1 MSFCPNKSSK
11 EYKALV
17 SQFGEAGAYSA
28 WYQANKEL
36 LNETTVYVDSIV
48 QELFNSTPE
57 LAKIGT
63 VKQYSQYVN
72 SLFPNSELKDV
83 FYHGS
88 SNVFNKFDNS
98 KKGSLD
104 KGLYGLAHYFTK
116 SKDYAE
122 QYAEILDEDLLFDE
136 GIIKKLGDGYI
147 YTVVINSKNL
157 LTQDEPVDINNTPYD
172 AIIDKYGTELAV
184 KDELQ
189 IHILGN
195 KQDIEAFKKFTEKT
209 SEPTIPSIE
218 QASILLAG
226 RMFNIQDKVFNS
238 YDKELADIEKRFP
251 PFYGQSEAVLSKIV
265 KAINSTYKYV
275 KASIVSGARLDI
287 KLEEVRSGSI
297 INQDVL
303 NKLQKLF
310 PKTKLKF
317 ISSTEAIALVGDIA
331 RKSPTFILNDT
342 VHIIDDRITDE
353 TLIEEFLH
361 PFIQYTY
368 TNNRQLFDSLYEE
381 AKNDKE
387 LLKTIVD
394 RYSSFTVLDK
404 KKEMVTQKLAQLLHN
419 NYLTEQPNTIPSIKM
434 QLGRLFKEVLS
445 FFNKWLGGNMLE
457 VENIPSTMDLG
468 QLANLLNTTGLELP
482 VEYLAAPSFHLM
494 DDIKNQVL
502 TGGYR
507 LLDETYQ
514 DKAGV
519 KYERLTEWI
528 RSKISTMG
536 AKNSLDW
543 AKSVAQ
549 KQFNLQETTIID
561 GVPKIKL
568 PDGIFMSMEELTKK
582 IAVEFETSKAYGTLA
597 HLLIEKGIKVLM
609 GEDVKGLDAKIEA
622 ICEGSDT
629 QNPIDIDNLDWIEKN
644 TDRILLMANINIA
657 DSRFSPE
664 EKDKVLSELPY
675 ILESLGIGTT
685 MDGLIFHTDGTMSIK
700 DWKTGRLLSD
710 QFTSTLLGE
719 FGTQLEDIHDSKLD
733 RAKLEVALRA
743 LMIKHKN
750 PTATF
755 RQLSIE
761 HLNKNTLLSTYDV
774 NLESYLNLLRDHFKK
789 NDPKLYEEFNSK
801 GLFDARNYDI
811 RISEDYNKSFQE
823 KEESIADIDKQI
835 KSVNNQMNTEVRED
849 RRSALRYKL
858 TQLVAKRT
866 ELENTI
872 TGSLV
877 GDTTDVSWFKRHFGN
892 LSSVSNSLVV
902 TFKRLL
908 DKAKAEY
915 NDEYKVIE
923 REHDALME
931 KLLKE
936 HGAKKGNFGLSY
948 HNKENTGLFDF
959 MWVEKDKGVN
969 KGYYRVTE
977 GDAKYAKLT
986 AIQEEYL
993 NFYVNTLEK
1002 LYFEVASEI
1011 VSKDVFGNPITNA
1024 QFNKQPATLPK
1035 DFMARVYLSREEYF
1049 NKENLPLTTVMK
1061 DWNYLQFKNK
1071 FIKSEF
1077 YAENAHEVIPFK
1089 HMGSDAIIGSQMHT
1103 FNAEIGFKQMTQNL
1117 LKKKHLDKM
1126 QALGNGLSIALKE
1139 KGYENTADF
1148 LNDRILIEIMDVKKK
1163 TKFSKKGFNITK
1175 KGSKQEIDL
1184 DNLLD
1189 SLKNFVTAGTMWLK
1203 PFAGL
1208 RNGVYTIM
1216 TNHKN
1221 ATIKSISRRIGI
1233 PEDDLDFTEGDMLKA
1248 DALWAETRADI
1259 MKSALTGE
1267 KNNNKLLLLLKEYN
1281 YLPDA
1286 YDYKVQAAA
1295 IKSKKNKMLTTDH
1308 LYIFHSTFEDWGTGT
1323 IFTALLLHNKNKKTG
1338 KSLLDSY
1345 EVKDGKLE
1353 WVGGLRGKRTDG
1365 SEIRGITYEE
1375 LNKFK
1380 KASSAIHGN
1389 YRQDERAAI
1398 ELYAWGRLAMQF
1410 KRFVPQQMMNLG
1422 QSAQSSEAYGNFVE
1436 LIDPVTGKPKLDK
1449 DGESIYSWKP
1459 QVIEGKY
1466 RLLFGQLLTLTRF
1479 GTGNYKWDKLSSRQ
1493 KEDLVSAYFTIGMS
1507 IIGYILGSLAFDDDD
1522 EDKWLAVS
1530 YMKILKD
1537 LSEGG
1542 NPFDMMENFQYQS
1555 VAGYKVF
1562 KLSKAFA
1569 EFFYSV
1575 GTGEK
1580 NKYGKYK
1587 SSNEIAKV
1595 IPPFSTIYDIDKAI
1609 NRTQK
1614 GKNVGLDV
1622 SELPSLF
1629 DAKLDEFTVGVGN
1642 DWSDGK

>member
-17 SQFGEAGAYSA
+17 SQFGETGAYSA
-28 WYQANKEL
+28 WYQANKQL
-36 LNETTVYVDSIV
+36 LSE
-48 QELFNSTPE
+48 
-57 LAKIGT
+57 KIPTG
-63 VKQYSQYVN
+63 
-72 SLFPNSELKDV
+72 
-83 FYHGS
+83 
-88 SNVFNKFDNS
+88 
-98 KKGSLD
+98 
-104 KGLYGLAHYFTK
+104 
-116 SKDYAE
+116 
-122 QYAEILDEDLLFDE
+122 
-136 GIIKKLGDGYI
+136 
-147 YTVVINSKNL
+147 
-157 LTQDEPVDINNTPYD
+157 EP
-172 AIIDKYGTELAV
+172 
-184 KDELQ
+184 
-189 IHILGN
+189 
-195 KQDIEAFKKFTEKT
+195 
-209 SEPTIPSIE
+209 SIPSLE
-218 QASILLAG
+218 QANTLLAG
-226 RMFNIQDKVFNS
+226 RMFNIQGKEFDS
-238 YDKELADIEKRFP
+238 YEKELADIEKRFP
-251 PFYGQSEAVLSKIV
+251 SFYGQDSNVLSKIV
-265 KAINSTYKYV
+265 KTINSTYKYV
-275 KASIVSGARLDI
+275 KASIVTGARLNI
-287 KLEEVRSGSI
+287 KLEQIQSGTL
-297 INQDVL
+297 INKEIL
-303 NKLQKLF
+303 GKLQKLF

-331 RKSPTFILNDT
+331 RRAPTFILNDT
-342 VHIIDDRITDE
+342 VHIIEDRITDE

-368 TNNRQLFDSLYEE
+368 TNNKPLFDSLYED

-387 LLKTIVD
+387 LLKTIVE

-404 KKEMVTQKLAQLLHN
+404 KKEMVTQKLAELLHN
-419 NYLTEQPNTIPSIKM
+419 NYLTEEPNTIPGIKV
-434 QLGRLFKEVLS
+434 QLGKLFKDVLS
-445 FFNKWLGGNMLE
+445 FFNKWLGGNTLE
-457 VENIPSTMDLG
+457 VESLPSTMDLG
-468 QLANLLNTTGLELP
+468 QLANLLNTTGLDLP
-482 VEYLAAPSFHLM
+482 VEYLAAPTFHLM
-494 DDIKNQVL
+494 DDIKDQVL
-502 TGGYR
+502 VGGYK

-519 KYERLTEWI
+519 KYARLTEWI
-528 RSKISTMG
+528 RSKISNMG
-536 AKNSLDW
+536 PKDTLEW
-543 AKSVAQ
+543 AKTIAQ
-549 KQFNLQETTIID
+549 KQFNLQEATIVD
-561 GVPKIKL
+561 GVSKIKL

-582 IAVEFETSKAYGTLA
+582 IAIEFETSKAYGTLA
-597 HLLIEKGIKVLM
+597 HLLIEKAIKDIM
-609 GEDVKGLDAKIEA
+609 GQDTKDLQLKIDI
-622 ICEGSDT
+622 ICQGSDI
-629 QNPIDIDNLDWIEKN
+629 QNPIDINNLDWIGKN
-644 TDRILLMANINIA
+644 IERILLMANINVA
-657 DSRFSPE
+657 DATISPE
-664 EKDKVLSELPY
+664 KRDKVLSELPY
-675 ILESLGIGTT
+675 ILESLGVGTT
-685 MDGLIFHTDGTMSIK
+685 IDGAIFHSDGTISIK

-710 QFTSTLLGE
+710 QFTSTMLGE

-743 LMIKHKN
+743 LMIKYKN

-761 HLNKNTLLSTYDV
+761 HLNKNTLLSTYDI

-789 NDPKLYEEFNSK
+789 NDPALFQEFNAK

-823 KEESIADIDKQI
+823 KEESIEDIDKQI
-835 KSVNNQMNTEVRED
+835 KSINNQMNTEVRED
-849 RRSALRYKL
+849 IRSSLRYKL
-858 TQLVAKRT
+858 TQLIAKRT

-877 GDTTDVSWFKRHFGN
+877 GDTTDVGWFKRHFGN

-915 NDEYKVIE
+915 NTEYKIIEKAHDVI
-923 REHDALME
+923 ME

-936 HGAKKGNFGLSY
+936 HGARRGNLGLSY

-969 KGYYRVTE
+969 KGYYRITE
-977 GDAKYAKLT
+977 EVNKEKWAKLT
-986 AIQEEYL
+986 AIQKEYL
-993 NFYVNTLEK
+993 NFYSNSLEK
-1002 LYFEVASEI
+1002 LYSEVAGEI
-1011 VSKDVFGNPITNA
+1011 VSKDVFGNPMTNA
-1024 QFNKQPATLPK
+1024 QFNKQPGKLPA
-1035 DFMARVYLSREEYF
+1035 DFMPRVYLSREEYF
-1049 NKENLPLTTVMK
+1049 NKENVPLTTLMK

-1077 YAENAHEVIPFK
+1077 YAENAHETIPFK

-1126 QALGNGLSIALKE
+1126 QAIGNGLSISLRE

-1221 ATIKSISRRIGI
+1221 ATIKSISKRFGI

-1248 DALWAETRADI
+1248 DALWAQTRMDI
-1259 MKSALTGE
+1259 VAGKG
-1267 KNNNKLLLLLKEYN
+1267 NQNKLLLLLKEYN
-1281 YLPDA
+1281 YLPDS

-1295 IKSKKNKMLTTDH
+1295 IMSKKNKMLNSDH

-1323 IFTALLLHNKNKKTG
+1323 IFTALLLHNKNRKTG

-1345 EVKDGKLE
+1345 EVNAKGELE
-1353 WVGGLRGKRTDG
+1353 WVGGVRGKRTDG
-1365 SEIRGITYEE
+1365 SLIKGITYEE

-1422 QSAQSSEAYGNFVE
+1422 QSAQSSESYGNFVE
-1436 LIDPVTGKPKLDK
+1436 LMDPVTGKPKLDK

-1479 GTGNYKWDKLSSRQ
+1479 GTGNYKWEKLSSRQ
-1493 KEDLVSAYFTIGMS
+1493 KEDVVSAYFTIGMS

-1575 GTGEK
+1575 GTGER
-1580 NKYGKYK
+1580 NKYGDYK

-1609 NRTQK
+1609 NRTQS
-1614 GKNVGLDV
+1614 GKNVGLDIT
-1622 SELPSLF
+1622 ELPDIL
-1629 DAKLDEFTVGVGN
+1629 DAKLDEFTINVGN
-1642 DWSDGK
+1642 DWSEGK